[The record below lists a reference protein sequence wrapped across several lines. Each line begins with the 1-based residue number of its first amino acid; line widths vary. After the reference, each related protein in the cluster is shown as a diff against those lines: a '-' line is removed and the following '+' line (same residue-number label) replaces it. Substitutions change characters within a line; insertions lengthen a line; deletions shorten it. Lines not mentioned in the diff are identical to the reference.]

1 MFLIIRKAILHATNY
16 KKKSY
21 ATKTNRRVTVTVFY
35 VQRNA
40 NVKKHDDVLV
50 LHIYVNWN

>member
-1 MFLIIRKAILHATNY
+1 MPQII

-21 ATKTNRRVTVTVFY
+21 ATKTNRRVTVTVVY

>member
-21 ATKTNRRVTVTVFY
+21 ATKRNRRVTVTVFY

-40 NVKKHDDVLV
+40 NVQKHDDVFV
-50 LHIYVNWN
+50 LHIYVN